1 MTMRRAYLTL
11 SCGLLG
17 LAVLAAPARAAVAPS
32 RGRLLTE
39 RDHRVERVRRLL
51 YQERVRERLESLG
64 MDRDEIDSRLDEMDD
79 VELDLLA
86 DRLDSLAVGRSAVG
100 VVVAVL
106 VIVALVLL
114 IVWLV
119 DRV

>member
-1 MTMRRAYLTL
+1 MRRAYLTL

-32 RGRLLTE
+32 RGRVLTD
-39 RDHRVERVRRLL
+39 RDHRIERVRRLL
-51 YQERVRERLESLG
+51 YQERVRERLARMG
-64 MDRDEIDSRLDEMDD
+64 VDRDEIEARLETMED

-86 DRLDSLAVGRSAVG
+86 DRLDSLAVGRGAVG
-100 VVVAVL
+100 VLIAVL
-106 VIVALVLL
+106 LVVALVLL

-119 DRV
+119 ERV

>member
-1 MTMRRAYLTL
+1 MRRAYLTL

-32 RGRLLTE
+32 RGRLLTD
-39 RDHRVERVRRLL
+39 RDQRVERVRRLL
-51 YQERVRERLESLG
+51 QQERVRERLESLG
-64 MDRDEIDSRLDEMDD
+64 MDRDEIEARLETMDD

-86 DRLDSLAVGRSAVG
+86 DRLDSLAVGRGALG

-106 VIVALVLL
+106 VIIALVLL
-114 IVWLV
+114 IIWLV
-119 DRV
+119 ERV